1 MYGRAMTP
9 IGMWSLLGAASG
21 YSPSS
26 PSSAM
31 STIALARQFVDH
43 ALELA
48 KRKIATLFP
57 IARLN
62 AARWL
67 EDTSFRQLWLLTP
80 RPSMP
85 PGEVLASPRPLAN
98 R

>member
-48 KRKIATLFP
+48 KRKIAILFSHSP
-57 IARLN
+57 AERGPVARGHVVP
-62 AARWL
+62 AASAAYPTAQCHR
-67 EDTSFRQLWLLTP
+67 
-80 RPSMP
+80 
-85 PGEVLASPRPLAN
+85 
-98 R
+98 